1 MCSVRQWLSL
11 IVAVGFG
18 SFLSPQLAW
27 PLLYQCREANGGT
40 IFTDSTAQLQHCL
53 AINMGTAARLSYPVG
68 TAAGSSASPVA
79 SEGSEPPSVPVS
91 SDLLE
96 KPAPVPS
103 AQDDALPRN
112 AADYEIRKATR
123 PNRYPLSL
131 EELTQ
136 RPKRYLQVVYK
147 DPITGQDFELIKIG
161 AEVRGVRSRSKERPL
176 DRVRFTDAET
186 YDQITFQAIE
196 RRGQPCRPVPNP
208 INPLNPFGA
217 GPC

>member
-1 MCSVRQWLSL
+1 MKELQGRFLRDQRGVTYLMVMFAIVLMGISLSV
-11 IVAVGFG
+11 VGKHWVMTVKRDHE
-18 SFLSPQLAW
+18 AE
-27 PLLYQCREANGGT
+27 LLFRGT
-40 IFTDSTAQLQHCL
+40 RIQN
-53 AINMGTAARLSYPVG
+53 AIARY
-68 TAAGSSASPVA
+68 
-79 SEGSEPPSVPVS
+79 
-91 SDLLE
+91 
-96 KPAPVPS
+96 
-103 AQDDALPRN
+103 

>member
-79 SEGSEPPSVPVS
+79 SAGPEPPSVPVS

-103 AQDDALPRN
+103 AEDDALPGR
-112 AADYEIRKATR
+112 
-123 PNRYPLSL
+123 
-131 EELTQ
+131 
-136 RPKRYLQVVYK
+136 
-147 DPITGQDFELIKIG
+147 
-161 AEVRGVRSRSKERPL
+161 RSHP
-176 DRVRFTDAET
+176 
-186 YDQITFQAIE
+186 
-196 RRGQPCRPVPNP
+196 PCFAG
-208 INPLNPFGA
+208 INPLNPFA
-217 GPC
+217 GRGCAPTENTVTVQPDLPPEPGNDGSPP

>member
-1 MCSVRQWLSL
+1 MKELQGRFLRDQSGVTYLMVMFAIVLMRISLSVVGKQW
-11 IVAVGFG
+11 VMTVKRDHEAE
-18 SFLSPQLAW
+18 
-27 PLLYQCREANGGT
+27 LLFRGT
-40 IFTDSTAQLQHCL
+40 RIQN
-53 AINMGTAARLSYPVG
+53 AIARY
-68 TAAGSSASPVA
+68 
-79 SEGSEPPSVPVS
+79 
-91 SDLLE
+91 
-96 KPAPVPS
+96 
-103 AQDDALPRN
+103 